1 VEYSALV
8 TDINLREAM
17 DGWQLATAARLAN
30 PNLPVVYM
38 TAGRGEEWAAHGVP
52 NSILLQKPFA
62 PAQLVT
68 AVSQLLNKGT
78 PASLGRALFAAC
90 DFVNGKGHMSLTG
103 PLFARPHPPQLQM
116 LDLKGCGRRRGSQ
129 GRVVDTGNEGMRRD
143 HSGNPAFRRPSISSF
158 EFDCPP
164 RAMKAD
170 IVKAGSTSSR
180 RAAASRTSASRPRWA
195 KADARQR

>member
-1 VEYSALV
+1 LVVEDDHLLHEPLEDALTTGGFELVFVLSSEEAVELLKSADVEYSALV
-8 TDINLREAM
+8 TDINLHEAM

-78 PASLGRALFAAC
+78 PAS
-90 DFVNGKGHMSLTG
+90 
-103 PLFARPHPPQLQM
+103 
-116 LDLKGCGRRRGSQ
+116 
-129 GRVVDTGNEGMRRD
+129 
-143 HSGNPAFRRPSISSF
+143 
-158 EFDCPP
+158 
-164 RAMKAD
+164 
-170 IVKAGSTSSR
+170 
-180 RAAASRTSASRPRWA
+180 
-195 KADARQR
+195 